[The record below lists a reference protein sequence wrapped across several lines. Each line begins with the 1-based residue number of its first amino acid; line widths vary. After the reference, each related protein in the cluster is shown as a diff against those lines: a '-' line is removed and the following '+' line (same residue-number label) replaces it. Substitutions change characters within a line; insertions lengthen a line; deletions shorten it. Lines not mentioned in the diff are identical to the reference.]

1 MTIFTDIEKCESLTP
16 TIYTQSQNNFKSWSL
31 KNESTQTLGMSTD
44 FFVRTHNP
52 KHDDSRIKTP
62 FPELLNSSGI
72 LKKFD
77 IAPNSTMTVKPFDV
91 SQTNSCLM
99 TADRNPSSKDRPAS
113 VIQKKKN
120 TFEFTRKSS
129 SNDSIHRNDGR
140 YTPIGKLEIL
150 CEDGKRNKESKSQIL
165 ICFI

>member
-1 MTIFTDIEKCESLTP
+1 
-16 TIYTQSQNNFKSWSL
+16 
-31 KNESTQTLGMSTD
+31 MSTD